1 MAETGHAKNIEN
13 LKKARDFAASWG
25 SKYAP
30 TNPILTVASM
40 TALIDSSDNVT
51 DAVQITKT
59 PYRNATSE
67 CDEVFAPIGKLST
80 RIVKGLE
87 ASGVSALVIEDAKT
101 YSRKIKGQRKTA
113 VPKPVAPADL
123 AVTESP
129 TTHSVSQ
136 MSRVQL
142 IEHLDSLRLL
152 AEAQDLFQ
160 PNETDLKSNAL
171 HDYSDDLKAKTQAVG
186 IAFVNFSNALKDRDD
201 VLYDND
207 VNVVAT
213 GKLFKVYVEAAF
225 GRNSSEWNQIKNI
238 TFKDYSR
245 K

>member
-13 LKKARDFAASWG
+13 LKKARDFAAGWG
-25 SKYAP
+25 SKYMP
-30 TNPILTVASM
+30 TNPILAVAGM
-40 TALIDSSDNVT
+40 TALIDNADNVT
-51 DAVQITKT
+51 DDVQNAKT
-59 PYRNATSE
+59 PYRNATSA
-67 CDEVFAPIGKLST
+67 CDEAFAPIGKLST
-80 RIVKGLE
+80 RIIKGLE
-87 ASGVSALVIEDAKT
+87 AAGVSALVVEDAKT

-113 VPKPVAPADL
+113 VPKPAVPGNL

-129 TTHSVSQ
+129 TIHSVSQ

-142 IEHLDSLRLL
+142 IEHLDSLRSL
-152 AEAQDLFQ
+152 AEAQDLFK

-186 IAFVNFSNALKDRDD
+186 TTFVNFSNSLKDRDD

-207 VNVVAT
+207 VNLVAT

-225 GRNSSEWNQIKNI
+225 GRNSNEWNQIKNI
-238 TFKDYSR
+238 VFKNYSR